1 MSDSN
6 RKRGLIFFV
15 GLATLFLGL
24 SLANDRVE
32 PGRSI
37 TPRPVQLRVEEGPA
51 IVGVRELSQAIIAIS
66 EVVTPAVVRIQAERP
81 NQGRASSRVPPESR
95 EFSGPPRAE
104 RGPPQPAG
112 GTGLILS
119 PHGYLLTT
127 THGLRR

>member
-81 NQGRASSRVPPESR
+81 NQG
-95 EFSGPPRAE
+95 GPPHGSPLSSE
-104 RGPPQPAG
+104 RSSDQPGKSVA
-112 GTGLILS
+112 THRS
-119 PHGYLLTT
+119 PA
-127 THGLRR
+127 